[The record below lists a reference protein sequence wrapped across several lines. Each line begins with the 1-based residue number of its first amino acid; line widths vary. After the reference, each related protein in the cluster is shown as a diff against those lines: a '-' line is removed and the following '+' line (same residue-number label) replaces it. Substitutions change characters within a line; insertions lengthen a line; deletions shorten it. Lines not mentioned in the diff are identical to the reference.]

1 MLKIVI
7 KNPKQDDIYDM
18 QYDTYCELTVSEDAT
33 LEEAMYAWF
42 KALEIEGYSPTLIQ
56 ELIKKFEK

>member
-7 KNPKQDDIYDM
+7 GIPKDSDIYDM
-18 QYDTYCELTVSEDAT
+18 HYDTYCELTVSEDAT

-42 KALEIEGYSPTLIQ
+42 KALEIEGYSH
-56 ELIKKFEK
+56 ELIEKAIEKFEK

>member
-1 MLKIVI
+1 MLKIIVDI
-7 KNPKQDDIYDM
+7 PKQDDIYDSR
-18 QYDTYCELTVSEDAT
+18 YDTYCEFTVSEDAT

-42 KALEIEGYSPTLIQ
+42 KALEVEGYSPTLVQ